1 MLPFHSLLCSTTIS
15 LSIQVLYRSPQ
26 LSGTTIALKVGN
38 RRKRSR
44 NFCSVFCLC
53 SLISLSSI
61 YVFKDD
67 LSENTLAIFVY
78 RIDIGAMGAIHDGT
92 LHFFG
97 VSKVV
102 QC

>member
-1 MLPFHSLLCSTTIS
+1 M
-15 LSIQVLYRSPQ
+15 
-26 LSGTTIALKVGN
+26 
-38 RRKRSR
+38 
-44 NFCSVFCLC
+44 
-53 SLISLSSI
+53 
-61 YVFKDD
+61 DD

-97 VSKVV
+97 VSEVT